1 MPEVDFTDVPDAE
14 EGNFEPMPPGK
25 YHVQVESAETKYDKN
40 GKEYFNVKYKITE
53 GEFAGRFVWDGVFFS
68 EKSLGRL
75 KLIAS
80 RLLGIKP
87 LSKIMITTDMFTD
100 KTCWLEL
107 IQEDYTDKTGKMKR
121 KNSVPFGGYLSDK
134 EENDTPETPKDQD
147 DLPF

>member
-14 EGNFEPMPPGK
+14 DGNFEPMPPGK
-25 YHVQVESAETKYDKN
+25 YHAQVVDVESKN
-40 GKEYFNVKYKITE
+40 DRNGNEYFNVKYKIID

-87 LSKIMITTDMFTD
+87 LGKTMITTDMFTD

-107 IQEDYTDKTGKMKR
+107 IQEDYTDKSGNSKR

-134 EENDTPETPKDQD
+134 EENDTPGTTDKDL
-147 DLPF
+147 LPF

>member
-14 EGNFEPMPPGK
+14 DGNFEPMPPGK
-25 YHVQVESAETKYDKN
+25 YHVRVDSVESKNDKN
-40 GKEYFNVKYKITE
+40 GNEYFNVKYKITE
-53 GEFAGRFVWDGVFFS
+53 GEFSGRFVWDGVFFS

-87 LSKIMITTDMFTD
+87 LGRTMITTDMFFG

-107 IQEDYTDKTGKMKR
+107 IQEDYTDKSGNSKR

-134 EENDTPETPKDQD
+134 EETDMSDSEDESD
-147 DLPF
+147 ALPF

>member
-1 MPEVDFTDVPDAE
+1 MPEVDFTGVPDAE
-14 EGNFEPMPPGK
+14 DGNFEPMPPGK
-25 YHVQVESAETKYDKN
+25 YHAQVESVESKNDKN
-40 GKEYFNVKYKITE
+40 GNEYFNVKFKIIE
-53 GEFAGRFVWDGVFFS
+53 GEFEGRFVWDGVFFS

-87 LSKIMITTDMFTD
+87 LDKIMITTEMFKD

-107 IQEDYTDKTGKMKR
+107 IQEDYTDKSGKTKR

-134 EENDTPETPKDQD
+134 DDDDQTAESSDD